1 MWVCFELE
9 EKNRVLD
16 IWDFPT
22 DVAMRHLD
30 LSLIL
35 FILIL
40 LQNLKEKFQYISDS
54 PAASK
59 ELPVPPADHQVLQ
72 N

>member
-1 MWVCFELE
+1 M
-9 EKNRVLD
+9 LD

-22 DVAMRHLD
+22 DVARHRLD
-30 LSLIL
+30 LSLII
-35 FILIL
+35 FISIL
-40 LQNLKEKFQYISDS
+40 LQNLKEKFQYISDN

-59 ELPVPPADHQVLQ
+59 ELPVLPSDRQVLQ